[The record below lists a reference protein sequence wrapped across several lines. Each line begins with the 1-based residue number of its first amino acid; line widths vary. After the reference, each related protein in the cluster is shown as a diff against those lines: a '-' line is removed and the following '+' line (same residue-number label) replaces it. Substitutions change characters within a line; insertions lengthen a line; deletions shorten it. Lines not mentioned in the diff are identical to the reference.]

1 MTPAAGTSID
11 ASRAGRG
18 FAALGA
24 LLCAAAI
31 GLAAWAAHAFEPVDT
46 ARLQTPILYLFLHG
60 LALACFARCQRD
72 LLGTAVLIG
81 WTLGCLFF
89 SGSLIGSLAFGM
101 PTSLAPTGGLLLIAS
116 WLLQAV
122 VLARR

>member
-1 MTPAAGTSID
+1 MTPTAGTSPVS
-11 ASRAGRG
+11 SRAGRA
-18 FAALGA
+18 FAAVGA
-24 LLCAAAI
+24 LMCATAI
-31 GLAAWAAHAFEPVDT
+31 ALAAWAAHAFEPVDT

-60 LALACFARCQRD
+60 IALAVFARRQRG

-81 WTLGCLFF
+81 WILGCLFF
-89 SGSLIGSLAFGM
+89 SGSLIGALAFGT
-101 PTSLAPTGGLLLIAS
+101 PTTLAPAGGLLLIAS